1 MESAKLRKIVLL
13 AGAVAAT
20 AASAGSLPSDG
31 LQAHF
36 RADDAA
42 SVNFGNPGDW
52 VLVTNWTASG
62 ACSLVMTNGVTAGD
76 SPNYRLGAFTRADS
90 TTRPGIRFG
99 RKKDGS
105 GRGKWTSYLKSTA
118 DTDLNLSTSASHWFM
133 AWNHLNAD
141 ASWRG
146 VFGLY
151 GSSAAGR
158 RWDAALENS
167 NTLVCRHGNNG
178 YSSKIA
184 GAGFYVSDSRY
195 NPDDVCIVTYTNG
208 VMAGQ
213 QSTAC
218 LAQTNA
224 MPFVIGRHAGN
235 SECNEMDIG
244 ELVIYNR
251 ALNDA
256 EATLV
261 REALAARWGAPGT
274 MRYTGATA
282 GFTEELVGVGASTST
297 SAGHIAGT
305 VETSGDSDGLV
316 VSVSSG
322 SLDGT
327 DGFVFAAHN
336 SGAAVLAFDAASVKK
351 LLARR
356 WRIESTFATAPAATL
371 TFDLDALGLSGLS
384 QDVLATLSLVRKTGS
399 DSAFSA
405 VPGVTPVLAG
415 GTAVFVFAAGALA
428 DGTYTLALPFAGRA
442 AAATSL
448 PVDGLQ
454 LQLRADDMASLNF
467 GGAMVSTDA
476 VTNWAASGAAEVE
489 LYHDGISV
497 WEPRWWTG
505 CFTRADGTKRPG
517 VRFGR
522 QLDGT
527 TSTGKD
533 GHYLTSRKNTYLGM
547 TVDASSHWFFAWN
560 QLAESEWKSMFG
572 LYGSL
577 TNGCCWEAKLEN
589 ANQLVARHGASQAAY
604 SELPG
609 VGACLSDSRYAP
621 ANGNIQVFINGVASG
636 TRSASCIA
644 QTEAL
649 PFNLGRGDEH
659 SGAPEMDVGELV
671 IYNRALNNAEATI
684 VREALAARWGVPK
697 VDALYAGAAAGYTEE
712 LVGVGGSFGT
722 SAFYDGVAETS
733 GSCRGL
739 SLAVTSGALDGVN
752 GYVFAAADGEAEKG
766 LKSVAGTNVRRLS
779 ETWRIE
785 KSGFTTWPDVAILVD
800 LTGYAIASRIAEV
813 PGNAVLLRQ
822 NGDAFVV
829 VPGVAPVYDAASG
842 TLMFGCMSGILV
854 DGVYT
859 VGILDNSGLRVII
872 R

>member
-76 SPNYRLGAFTRADS
+76 SPNYRLDAFTRADS

-141 ASWRG
+141 ANGRG

-151 GSSAAGR
+151 GSSVAGR
-158 RWDAALENS
+158 RWDAALEDA

-178 YSSKIA
+178 YWSKIA

-195 NPDDVCIVTYTNG
+195 NPDDVRIVTYTNG

-213 QSTAC
+213 QYTAC

-235 SECNEMDIG
+235 SDCNEMDIG

-274 MRYTGATA
+274 MQYTGAAA

-297 SAGHIAGT
+297 DVGHFAGT

-322 SLDGT
+322 SLSGT

-336 SGAAVLAFDAASVKK
+336 GGASVLEFDAASVMKR
-351 LLARR
+351 LARR
-356 WRIESTFATAPAATL
+356 WRIESTFVTAPAATL
-371 TFDLDALGLSGLS
+371 TFDLSALGLSGLS

-467 GGAMVSTDA
+467 GGAMVSTGA

-489 LYHDGISV
+489 LYHDGISA

-505 CFTRADGTKRPG
+505 CFTRADGTTRPG

-522 QLDGT
+522 MLDGT
-527 TSTGKD
+527 TSTGGD

-560 QLAESEWKSMFG
+560 QLAESKWKCMFG
-572 LYGSL
+572 LYGSR
-577 TNGCCWEAKLEN
+577 TAGCSWEAKLEN
-589 ANQLVARHGASQAAY
+589 ANQLLARHGASQAAY
-604 SELPG
+604 SKLPG

-621 ANGNIQVFINGVASG
+621 ANGNIQVFTNGVASV
-636 TRSASCIA
+636 TQPASCFA
-644 QTEAL
+644 QPEAL
-649 PFNLGRGDEH
+649 PFNLGRGAEH

-739 SLAVTSGALDGVN
+739 SIAVTSGALDGAN
-752 GYVFAAADGEAEKG
+752 GYVFAACGAEASSGIEDVSDTNLKRMRNVWRLENSG
-766 LKSVAGTNVRRLS
+766 LAQ
-779 ETWRIE
+779 
-785 KSGFTTWPDVAILVD
+785 WPDLALMFDVS
-800 LTGYAIASRIAEV
+800 GYDIASQIAAN
-813 PGNAVLLRQ
+813 PGKAVLLRQ
-822 NGDAFVV
+822 GGGTYDAVS
-829 VPGVAPVYDAASG
+829 GVSVVYDAGSG
-842 TLMFGCMSGILV
+842 VLAFGCPSGVLL
-854 DGVYT
+854 DGIYT
-859 VGILDNSGLRVII
+859 VGVASPNGMMII
-872 R
+872 VR